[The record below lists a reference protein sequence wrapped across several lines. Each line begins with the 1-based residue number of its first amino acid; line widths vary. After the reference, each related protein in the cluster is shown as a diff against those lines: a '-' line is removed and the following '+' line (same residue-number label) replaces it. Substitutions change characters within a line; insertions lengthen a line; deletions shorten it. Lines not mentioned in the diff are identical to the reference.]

1 MPRLSLLVL
10 AVVFMAN
17 PRAMSQGADPYRV
30 DVDLM
35 QLTFSDMLTFG
46 MVDGSGSP
54 PEAVPQRRR
63 NQSAKLYILGREAQS
78 RGERGEAARL
88 YRMAAGQD
96 PSNAAAWEELGDLQ
110 FQIGR
115 HHLAVDAWSRAL
127 LSEENSQLLMK
138 CGMLESELGLHDR
151 AAEHLLRRRLL
162 LDGSL
167 PVDQETVVQDVT
179 LRRCLRRLGNVDLVR
194 SLDREI
200 DSLLRE
206 MASRS
211 LSTPEAGKQWMQ
223 MVQDL
228 FLGGDP
234 EAARAASAS
243 RLLYGPLEGQY
254 GPWIAANLKTRYVL
268 LDAVLGGD
276 GRSTVDLLEH
286 LDAIGMLRGLP
297 PDWRKPTTLAT
308 VLYEAGVDYASLGNQ
323 AAANQLLAEVLI
335 HDPGHILARNNL
347 GYAALERGSIT
358 PVMVEMI
365 DAALADARQREAD
378 SLPQVLD
385 TAAWLR
391 YMQGHLVSDEHA
403 SGAIELL
410 REAVDRLEDPDPVIF
425 DHLGDASWL
434 AGRREEA
441 VDAWMEALRRL
452 NDPDFKQGMFRNLDM
467 LQGMIWQFPV
477 VESSEMYDREYGVL
491 LRRLVEKLTAV
502 EQGESPSV
510 AERILFIK

>member
-1 MPRLSLLVL
+1 MQPLRLSAL
-10 AVVFMAN
+10 AAIVMVSSL
-17 PRAMSQGADPYRV
+17 AMSQEDDSYRV

-46 MVDGSGSP
+46 MVDGSGIP
-54 PEAVPQRRR
+54 PDVVPQRRR

-78 RGERGEAARL
+78 RGERGDAAKL
-88 YRMAAGQD
+88 YRMAAERD

-115 HHLAVDAWSRAL
+115 HHLAVDAWSKAL
-127 LSEENSQLLMK
+127 LTDEHEQLLMK
-138 CGMLESELGLHDR
+138 CGMLESELGLVDR

-162 LDGSL
+162 LDEAL

-194 SLDREI
+194 SLDLEI

-211 LSTPEAGKQWMQ
+211 ICTPEAGKRWMQ

-234 EAARAASAS
+234 GAARAASAS
-243 RLLYGPLEGQY
+243 RLLHGSLAGQY
-254 GPWIAANLKTRYVL
+254 GPWIAANLKTRYIL

-276 GRSTVDLLEH
+276 GRAAIDLLEH
-286 LDAIGMLRGLP
+286 LEELGMLRGLP
-297 PDWRKPTTLAT
+297 PDWRKQTTLAT
-308 VLYEAGVDYASLGNQ
+308 ALYEAGVDYSSLGIQ
-323 AAANQLLAEVLI
+323 DAANQLLAEVLV
-335 HDPGHILARNNL
+335 HDPTHILARNNL
-347 GYAALERGSIT
+347 GYAAIERGSIT
-358 PVMVEMI
+358 PAMVDMI
-365 DAALADARQREAD
+365 DAALADARRTGAE

-385 TAAWLR
+385 TVAWLR
-391 YMQGHLVSDEHA
+391 YMQGHLVSDDHA

-410 REAVDRLEDPDPVIF
+410 QEAIGLLEEPDPVIF
-425 DHLGDASWL
+425 DHLGDALWL
-434 AGRREEA
+434 AGRHEEA
-441 VDAWMEALRRL
+441 VDAWMESLRRL
-452 NDPDFKQGMFRNLDM
+452 NDPAFKENMFRNLDM

-477 VESSEMYDREYGVL
+477 VESSELYDREYGGL

-502 EQGESPSV
+502 EQGGTPPV
-510 AERILFIK
+510 AERILFIR

>member
-1 MPRLSLLVL
+1 M
-10 AVVFMAN
+10 
-17 PRAMSQGADPYRV
+17 
-30 DVDLM
+30 
-35 QLTFSDMLTFG
+35 
-46 MVDGSGSP
+46 
-54 PEAVPQRRR
+54 
-63 NQSAKLYILGREAQS
+63 
-78 RGERGEAARL
+78 
-88 YRMAAGQD
+88 
-96 PSNAAAWEELGDLQ
+96 
-110 FQIGR
+110 
-115 HHLAVDAWSRAL
+115 SRAL

-138 CGMLESELGLHDR
+138 CGMLESELGLYDR

-200 DSLLRE
+200 DRRRRAL
-206 MASRS
+206 ASRS
-211 LSTPEAGKQWMQ
+211 RSTPDAGKQGRQ

-365 DAALADARQREAD
+365 DAALADAGNAKPIR
-378 SLPQVLD
+378 SQVLD

-391 YMQGHLVSDEHA
+391 TCRGISSRTNTPA
-403 SGAIELL
+403 TRSN
-410 REAVDRLEDPDPVIF
+410 
-425 DHLGDASWL
+425 SS
-434 AGRREEA
+434 GRRSIGWRIPTRSSSIISAMPRGWPA
-441 VDAWMEALRRL
+441 VARKRSMPGWRL
-452 NDPDFKQGMFRNLDM
+452 CVD
-467 LQGMIWQFPV
+467 
-477 VESSEMYDREYGVL
+477 
-491 LRRLVEKLTAV
+491 
-502 EQGESPSV
+502 
-510 AERILFIK
+510 